1 MYNLTIGYCGIVTDK
16 MSIVAF
22 SGTEDKLMAAAI
34 MASGAVANELDVQIF
49 ITFWGL
55 TRTVKEGKT
64 APDLSFDG
72 QKMKDKVFAVM
83 KQKNVP
89 DWITMLKNAKEVG
102 NIKVYGCAMFAD
114 LLDIEK
120 KDLDPIVDDI
130 IGVNE
135 FVSLSK
141 DSMTFFI

>member
-1 MYNLTIGYCGIVTDK
+1 MNDK
-16 MSIVAF
+16 MSIIAF

-34 MASGAVANELDVQIF
+34 IASGAVANDLEVQVF
-49 ITFWGL
+49 VTFWGL
-55 TRTVKEGKT
+55 TRTIKKDKT
-64 APDLSFDG
+64 TPDLSFDG
-72 QKMKDKVFAVM
+72 QKMKDKVFALM

-89 DWITMLKNAKEVG
+89 NWVTMLKNAKEVG

-114 LLDIEK
+114 LLELK
-120 KDLDPIVDDI
+120 KEDLDPIVDDI

>member
-1 MYNLTIGYCGIVTDK
+1 MNDK
-16 MSIVAF
+16 MSIIAF

-34 MASGAVANELDVQIF
+34 IASGAVANDLEVQVF
-49 ITFWGL
+49 VTFWGL
-55 TRTVKEGKT
+55 TRTIKNGKT
-64 APDLSFDG
+64 TPDLSFDG
-72 QKMKDKVFAVM
+72 QKMKDKVFALM

-89 DWITMLKNAKEVG
+89 NWITMLKNAKEVG

-114 LLDIEK
+114 LLEVK
-120 KDLDPIVDDI
+120 KEDLDPIVDDI

-141 DSMTFFI
+141 ESMTFFI

>member
-1 MYNLTIGYCGIVTDK
+1 MNDK
-16 MSIVAF
+16 MSIIAF

-34 MASGAVANELDVQIF
+34 IASGAVANDLEVQVF
-49 ITFWGL
+49 VTFWGL
-55 TRTVKEGKT
+55 TRTIIKDKT
-64 APDLSFDG
+64 TPDLSFDG
-72 QKMKDKVFAVM
+72 QKMKDKVFALM

-89 DWITMLKNAKEVG
+89 NWVTMLKNAKEVG
-102 NIKVYGCAMFAD
+102 NIKVYGCARFAD
-114 LLDIEK
+114 LLELK
-120 KDLDPIVDDI
+120 KEDLDPIVDDI

>member
-1 MYNLTIGYCGIVTDK
+1 MTDK
-16 MSIVAF
+16 ISIIAF

-34 MASGAVANELDVQIF
+34 IASGAVANDLEVQIF
-49 ITFWGL
+49 VTFWGL
-55 TRTVKEGKT
+55 TRTIKNDKT
-64 APDLSFDG
+64 PPDLSFDG
-72 QKMKDKVFAVM
+72 QKMKDKVFALM
-83 KQKNVP
+83 KQKKVP
-89 DWITMLKNAKEVG
+89 NWITMLKNAKEVG

-114 LLDIEK
+114 LLEMK
-120 KDLDPIVDDI
+120 KEDLDPIVDDI

>member
-49 ITFWGL
+49 VTFWGL

-102 NIKVYGCAMFAD
+102 NIKVYGCAM
-114 LLDIEK
+114 
-120 KDLDPIVDDI
+120 
-130 IGVNE
+130 
-135 FVSLSK
+135 
-141 DSMTFFI
+141 